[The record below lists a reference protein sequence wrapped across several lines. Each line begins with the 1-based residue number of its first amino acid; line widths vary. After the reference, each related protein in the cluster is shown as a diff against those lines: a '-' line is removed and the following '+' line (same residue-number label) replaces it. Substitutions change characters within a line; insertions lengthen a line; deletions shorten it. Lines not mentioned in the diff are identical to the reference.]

1 MTGPFAEIVARL
13 EAGLAGHEPLPRLDR
28 IMAMAE
34 EILVTWLMRCG
45 MGAAPGLVEGS
56 LLLSLHRQS
65 CHCQPGFDTSRDLC
79 REIVA
84 RRNVALLYSEEAAQA
99 HWEMAGKVLQLARF
113 VADVM
118 PPAPTPEAVAAQERA
133 ADLTACRCT
142 APTLPAPT
150 LPTPDLREEARAC

>member
-13 EAGLAGHEPLPRLDR
+13 EAGLVGREPLPRLDR

-45 MGAAPGLVEGS
+45 AGATPGMVEGS

-84 RRNVALLYSEEAAQA
+84 RRNVALLYPEEAAQA
-99 HWEMAGKVLQLARF
+99 HWEMAEKVLQLAQF

-118 PPAPTPEAVAAQERA
+118 PPERPA
-133 ADLTACRCT
+133 DATSPQRRVADLAACRCS
-142 APTLPAPT
+142 AEKVASPE
-150 LPTPDLREEARAC
+150 LREVVRAC